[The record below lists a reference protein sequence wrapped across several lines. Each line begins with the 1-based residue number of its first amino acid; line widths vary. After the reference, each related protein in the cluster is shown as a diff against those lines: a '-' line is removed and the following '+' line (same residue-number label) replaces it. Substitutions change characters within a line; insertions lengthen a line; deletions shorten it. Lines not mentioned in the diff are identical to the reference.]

1 MRTTQRSTRPARK
14 PSQRRAVETVEVI
27 LEAAARILER
37 DGMGRS
43 FGTNRIAR
51 EAGVSIGSLY
61 EYFEGKDAILRA
73 LMDRHAVHVRQLVDE
88 RFAELREAPVSEA
101 IPAFVDAI
109 FELHELRPRLQATLH
124 RELAAGHAALT
135 DQYVDEKVVEWLSA
149 RRPELTSEDVTTRT
163 FVAVRATRS
172 VTMHAFLEG
181 LPPDRRVA
189 VREATKRLLLEA
201 LAR

>member
-1 MRTTQRSTRPARK
+1 MRTTQRSRRPARK

-61 EYFEGKDAILRA
+61 EYFEGKDAVLRA
-73 LMDRHAVHVRQLVDE
+73 LMERHASQLRCLVDQ
-88 RFAELREAPVSEA
+88 RFAELRDAPMSEA

-109 FELHELRPRLQATLH
+109 FDLHELRPRLQATLH
-124 RELAAGHAALT
+124 RELAAGHAVLT
-135 DQYVDEKVVEWLSA
+135 DQYVEERVVEWLSS
-149 RRPELTSEDVTTRT
+149 RRPELTSEDVTTRA

-172 VTMHAFLEG
+172 VTMHTYLEE
-181 LPPDRRVA
+181 LSEDRRVA

>member
-1 MRTTQRSTRPARK
+1 
-14 PSQRRAVETVEVI
+14 
-27 LEAAARILER
+27 
-37 DGMGRS
+37 MGRS

-61 EYFEGKDAILRA
+61 EYFEGKDAVLRA
-73 LMDRHAVHVRQLVDE
+73 LMERHAAHLRRLVDE
-88 RFAELREAPVSEA
+88 TFAALRDAPMSEA

-109 FELHELRPRLQATLH
+109 FHLHELRPRLQATLH
-124 RELAAGHAALT
+124 RELAAGHAVLT
-135 DQYVDEKVVEWLSA
+135 DQYVEERVVEWLSS
-149 RRPELTSEDVTTRT
+149 RRPELTGEDVATRA

-172 VTMHAFLEG
+172 VTMHTYLEE
-181 LPPDRRVA
+181 LSEDRRVA

>member
-1 MRTTQRSTRPARK
+1 
-14 PSQRRAVETVEVI
+14 
-27 LEAAARILER
+27 LER
-37 DGMGRS
+37 DGLGPS

-61 EYFEGKDAILRA
+61 EYFEGKDAVLRA
-73 LMDRHAVHVRQLVDE
+73 LMERHAVHVRQLVEE
-88 RFAELREAPVSEA
+88 RFAELREAPVDEA

-124 RELAAGHAALT
+124 REVAAGHTALT
-135 DQYVDEKVVEWLSA
+135 DQYVDEKVVEWLA
-149 RRPELTSEDVTTRT
+149 LRRPELGPEEVTTRA

-172 VTMHAFLEG
+172 VTMHAYLEG
-181 LPPDRRVA
+181 LPMERRAA

>member
-1 MRTTQRSTRPARK
+1 M
-14 PSQRRAVETVEVI
+14 
-27 LEAAARILER
+27 ER
-37 DGMGRS
+37 DGLSRS

-61 EYFEGKDAILRA
+61 EYFEGKDAVLRA
-73 LMDRHAVHVRQLVDE
+73 LMERHAVQVRQLVDE
-88 RFAELREAPVSEA
+88 RFAELRDAPVDAA

-135 DQYVDEKVVEWLSA
+135 DQYVDEKVVEWLA
-149 RRPELTSEDVTTRT
+149 LHRPDLSREDVTTRA

-172 VTMHAFLEG
+172 VTMHAFLED
-181 LPPDRRVA
+181 LPIDRRLS
-189 VREATKRLLLEA
+189 VREAIKRLLLEA